1 MQDADFPNRSRMF
14 KEVTLA
20 DIGKLLRGF
29 RQEWGL
35 SLRQVKERSEIL
47 AQLWGHSSH
56 VVSFSYLA
64 KLENGK
70 HDDVQDMAVSKLLS
84 LSEIYSKEP
93 DALLSACRPPRL
105 NTQTKDPL
113 GGPATTQLITEG
125 RLADRA
131 SRVLPDDLPSGPP
144 PGKTSLLV
152 GGDNSGRN
160 RYRRAIVG
168 TSDLTLFPMIRP
180 GTLLTADTYQRA
192 IAPRKTY
199 TNEFDRPI
207 YLLDTREGYV
217 CGWCDLEQDGT
228 MLRIVP
234 HPLGQTRF
242 GLLKYG
248 KDVEV
253 VGRVVFVAMSLDS

>member
-1 MQDADFPNRSRMF
+1 
-14 KEVTLA
+14 LA

-35 SLRQVKERSEIL
+35 SLRQVKERSEVL

-70 HDDVQDMAVSKLLS
+70 HDIQDMAVSKLLS

-93 DALLSACRPPRL
+93 DTLLHACRPPRL
-105 NTQTKDPL
+105 DTQLKDPI
-113 GGPATTQLITEG
+113 GGPATTRLITEG

-131 SRVLPDDLPSGPP
+131 LRVLPDVRSGPP
-144 PGKTSLLV
+144 PGKTSLLA

-168 TSDLTLFPMIRP
+168 ESDLTLFPMIRP
-180 GTLLTADTYQRA
+180 GTLLTADTYQRT

-207 YLLDTREGYV
+207 YLLHTRAGYV

-234 HPLGQTRF
+234 HPLGQTHF

-248 KDVEV
+248 QDVEV
-253 VGRVVFVAMSLDS
+253 VGRLVFIAMSLEP

>member
-1 MQDADFPNRSRMF
+1 M
-14 KEVTLA
+14 A

-29 RQEWGL
+29 RKEWGL
-35 SLRQVKERSEIL
+35 SLRQVKERSEVL
-47 AQLWGHSSH
+47 AELWGHSSH

-64 KLENGK
+64 RLENGK
-70 HDDVQDMAVSKLLS
+70 HNIQDMAVSKLLS

-93 DALLSACRPPRL
+93 DTLLRACRPPRSHSQL
-105 NTQTKDPL
+105 KDPI
-113 GGPATTQLITEG
+113 GGPTSTRLITEG

-131 SRVLPDDLPSGPP
+131 AKVLPDSFPARTPPEKTNLLSG
-144 PGKTSLLV
+144 S
-152 GGDNSGRN
+152 DNFDRN

-168 TSDLTLFPMIRP
+168 ESDLTLFPMIRP
-180 GTLLTADTYQRA
+180 GAIITADTYQRT

-207 YLLDTREGYV
+207 YLLHTREGHV
-217 CGWCDLEQDGT
+217 CCWCDLEKEGA

-248 KDVEV
+248 QDVEL
-253 VGRVVFVAMSLDS
+253 VGRIVFVAMSLEA

>member
-1 MQDADFPNRSRMF
+1 
-14 KEVTLA
+14 LA

-29 RQEWGL
+29 RKEWGL
-35 SLRQVKERSEIL
+35 SLRQVKERSEVL
-47 AQLWGHSSH
+47 AELWGHSSH

-64 KLENGK
+64 KIESGK
-70 HDDVQDMAVSKLLS
+70 HDVQDMAVSKLLS

-105 NTQTKDPL
+105 HAQIKDPL
-113 GGPATTQLITEG
+113 GGPINTQLITEG

-131 SRVLPDDLPSGPP
+131 SQVLPDQLPSGPP
-144 PGKTSLLV
+144 PTKTSLV
-152 GGDNSGRN
+152 GGGDTSGRN

-168 TSDLTLFPMIRP
+168 TSDLTMFPMIRP
-180 GTLLTADTYQRA
+180 GTILTADTYQRT

-199 TNEFDRPI
+199 SNEFDRPI

-217 CGWCDLEQDGT
+217 CAWCDLEQEG
-228 MLRIVP
+228 MMVRIVP
-234 HPLGQTRF
+234 HPLGQTHF

-253 VGRVVFVAMSLDS
+253 VGRVIFVAMSLDS